1 MTIKEL
7 RTKTGMSR
15 QEFGD
20 YFGILKG
27 SIRNWEQGVR
37 GFLSYIVSM
46 MKRILRLEGKIDDS
60 KKNQEK

>member
-20 YFGILKG
+20 YFGIPRG

-37 GFLSYIVSM
+37 EPLSYVVSM
-46 MKRILRLEGKIDDS
+46 MERILRLEGKTDDS
-60 KKNQEK
+60 KENQEK